1 MTKLS
6 IVIPCHNES
15 GAIPLVM
22 RAIRDVLTIDK
33 DSRPWDTAEVIVV
46 NDASTDSTVELLN
59 QFPFAKVVHL
69 KEKSGYGAAL
79 KAGIHQ
85 AAGDWI
91 AFFDLDGTYDP
102 SDLIPMMKM
111 AKSGTADVIF
121 GERFSEGKGMP
132 AIRRVGN
139 SLFTWMVSILFRTN
153 LKDVCSGFR
162 IFRKEHKAQVLE
174 LSSSG
179 LDFSLAL
186 TIWAVKS
193 NKIIKESPIRYHL
206 RNGESKL
213 RVLPDGN
220 RFLWTI
226 LREHFSGYGVS
237 KAWK

>member
-1 MTKLS
+1 
-6 IVIPCHNES
+6 
-15 GAIPLVM
+15 M
-22 RAIRDVLTIDK
+22 RAIRDVLTNEK
-33 DSRPWDTAEVIVV
+33 DARPWDVAEVIVV
-46 NDASTDSTVELLN
+46 NDASTDSTVELLD
-59 QFPFAKVVHL
+59 QFPFAKVFHL

-79 KAGIHQ
+79 KAGIQ
-85 AAGDWI
+85 EATGDWI

-102 SDLIPMMKM
+102 SDLIPLMKI
-111 AKSGTADVIF
+111 AKNESVDVVF

-139 SLFTWMVSILFRTN
+139 HLFTWLVSILFRTK

-162 IFRKEHKAQVLE
+162 IFRREHKSHVLE

-193 NKIIKESPIRYHL
+193 KKNIKESPIRYHL

-226 LREHFSGYGVS
+226 LREHFSDYGFS